1 MNQLSF
7 GPARTRDVLAAVAH
21 ERRRQEEKH
30 GPAPVDR
37 PDGTGMEGLKVLR
50 DWAQR
55 QTDERAEAGTL
66 TWLHILQEEYYEAL
80 AERGEIALEVELIQV
95 AATAVSWVETI
106 RERRESRHLQV
117 VDGSPS

>member
-55 QTDERAEAGTL
+55 QTDKRTEAGTL
-66 TWLHILQEEYYEAL
+66 TWAHILQEEYYEAL
-80 AERGEIALEVELIQV
+80 AARADIALEVELIQV